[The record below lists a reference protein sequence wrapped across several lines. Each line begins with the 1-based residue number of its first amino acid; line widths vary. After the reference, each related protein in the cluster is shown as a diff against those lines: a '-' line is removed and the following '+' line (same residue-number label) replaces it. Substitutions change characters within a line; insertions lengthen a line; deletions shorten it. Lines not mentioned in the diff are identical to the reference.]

1 MCVDVDG
8 STAIGTVVHTM
19 SIRDL
24 NPTTTTSVVTSTGS
38 GISSTPLP
46 PPVPRIEL
54 STDWS
59 PFELHSV
66 NNSKYF
72 NYTCMQ
78 LLRTFVPACACVL
91 ELFDKLCMHIEVDK
105 V

>member
-19 SIRDL
+19 SIVELD
-24 NPTTTTSVVTSTGS
+24 PTTTTAVTSTGS
-38 GISSTPLP
+38 GISSTPLQ

-54 STDWS
+54 LTKSS

-72 NYTCMQ
+72 
-78 LLRTFVPACACVL
+78 
-91 ELFDKLCMHIEVDK
+91 K
-105 V
+105 